1 MLRVNHLESE
11 GNEHCHMYICC
22 YICSCTLISITICN
36 CGKVCMHA
44 RATHCLWACTCA
56 ESSVSATQAA
66 QRMCYFLNEITCTA
80 GAEEVIGTS
89 LLQCTQ

>member
-1 MLRVNHLESE
+1 MLL
-11 GNEHCHMYICC
+11 HMLMF
-22 YICSCTLISITICN
+22 TLSITICN
-36 CGKVCMHA
+36 CGKVCMQE
-44 RATHCLWACTCA
+44 LLIACGHVYTCT